1 MAKRLYNQYGKGVP
15 TPASSSLTAAE
26 CPTIQFDS
34 DTIVW
39 EVESDPTEEGLS
51 FTRRLSPPLP
61 PPPPLLLP
69 VPLWMPVATLDCH
82 LCFWQTSYRSKVQWG
97 HTPLGVS
104 LFAGVALRIQRTF
117 HLLDMEEIHRV
128 RCGEMSWIFHAR
140 SRSATLPNNYVYTN
154 AKALQILSFLFFFF
168 NFNGGCITMHKRDWL
183 NLISSPS
190 PFLKVS

>member
-1 MAKRLYNQYGKGVP
+1 MAQ
-15 TPASSSLTAAE
+15 S
-26 CPTIQFDS
+26 CPTLCDPINHSMPGLPVPHQLPEFTQTHVHRASDAIQPS
-34 DTIVW
+34 H
-39 EVESDPTEEGLS
+39 PLLS
-51 FTRRLSPPLP
+51 
-61 PPPPLLLP
+61 LLLP

-154 AKALQILSFLFFFF
+154 AKALQILSFPFFFF